1 MHPETADRWVNVSWA
16 SAEGRTF
23 PTTLEV
29 IADDRPAMLL
39 DIAQTLNSMQIRMK
53 EIFGKDLTE
62 AHCQFTVTFNVK
74 STDELNAV
82 MTRLRGIQGVIE
94 VSRGQN

>member
-1 MHPETADRWVNVSWA
+1 
-16 SAEGRTF
+16 
-23 PTTLEV
+23 
-29 IADDRPAMLL
+29 MLL

-82 MTRLRGIQGVIE
+82 MTRLRNIQGVIE